1 MINSQG
7 KQLKTLSFV
16 KRWDHHTQSGGY
28 DRLADYIDAEI
39 LTIKELPYLRLQE
52 RGVTQKMIRLFMPDS
67 HYSNHYNLKNLLA
80 ENQIVKKVKTQSLS
94 LVHAFYAE
102 DQLNRILSERNKLK
116 AALTGTLHLPVES
129 HFIQRLIRADK
140 IKRYKELDSIIVLS
154 SGMVSEI
161 KHYTGNP
168 EVYFVPHGIDVQ
180 SFTPPHHFSE
190 KPDKLFTVLTVGR
203 HARDWET
210 FSKVVKSLENYS
222 DRIKFTA
229 VLPEKIGQ
237 SLQRSLNIN
246 TYSSIP
252 ESRLIELYHEADL
265 LYMPLTYAT
274 ANNSILEAMACGTP
288 VLSTNTGGIPDYVN
302 KHCSW
307 LVPEK
312 DVSKTAELI
321 LSLSQNLPI
330 VKQASCEARKQA
342 LEFDWVKIA
351 SQVLDV
357 YQNAWQRWRHH

>member
-1 MINSQG
+1 MINNQG

-39 LTIKELPYLRLQE
+39 FTVKELPYLRLQE
-52 RGVTQKMIRLFMPDS
+52 RGFTQKIMRLFMPDS

-80 ENQIVKKVKTQSLS
+80 EKQIVKKVKTQSLN

-102 DQLNRILSERNKLK
+102 DQLNRILSKRNKLK

-129 HFIQRLIRADK
+129 HFMQRLIRADK

-154 SGMVSEI
+154 SEMVSEI
-161 KHYTGNP
+161 KHYTGNS
-168 EVYFVPHGIDVQ
+168 EVYFVPHGIDIQ
-180 SFTPPHHFSE
+180 SFTPPDHFKVKKD
-190 KPDKLFTVLTVGR
+190 KPFHVLTVGR
-203 HARDWET
+203 HARDWDT
-210 FSKVVKSLENYS
+210 FSNVVKSLRNYS
-222 DRIKFTA
+222 DQIKFSA

-237 SLQRSLNIN
+237 SLKRKLDIT

-265 LYMPLTYAT
+265 LYMPLAYAT

-288 VLSTNTGGIPDYVN
+288 VISTNTGGIPDYVN
-302 KHCSW
+302 QNCGW

-312 DVSKTAELI
+312 DVTRTSELI
-321 LSLSQNLPI
+321 ISLSQNLSI
-330 VKQASCEARKQA
+330 IKQASCEARKQA
-342 LEFDWVKIA
+342 LKFDWVKIA

-357 YQNAWQRWRHH
+357 YQNAWQRWSHH